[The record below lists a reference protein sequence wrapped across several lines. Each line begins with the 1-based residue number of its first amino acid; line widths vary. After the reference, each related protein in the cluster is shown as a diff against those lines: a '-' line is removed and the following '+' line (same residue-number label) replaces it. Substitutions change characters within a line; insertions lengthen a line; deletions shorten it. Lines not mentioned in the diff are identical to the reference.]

1 MSRKKVPLATE
12 YGARVSQVSGK
23 RGKGRRTSRVLPSLR
38 RLAESNDFTAGEL
51 SCGFAPKLNASTM
64 CWNPTDTSN
73 LFDHYRVVS
82 SIAAIAVFVCAA
94 VVVRFGGC
102 GPPHSIQNPRTSAI
116 HSRPIAHFISSSCQ
130 FQPTQTVGC
139 VSVLRGASC
148 LRSNWCHF
156 REASRTG
163 KTEASEFDS
172 CATAAQP

>member
-51 SCGFAPKLNASTM
+51 SCGFAPKLAASTM
-64 CWNPTDTSN
+64 CWNPTDTSS
-73 LFDHYRVVS
+73 LFDHYRVVF
-82 SIAAIAVFVCAA
+82 SIAAIAFFVCAS
-94 VVVRFGGC
+94 GC
-102 GPPHSIQNPRTSAI
+102 RSFWRLWASSEYSKSPHLRDPRPTNPAFHLIFLPISANPNCRLCQCSPWGFLSTFQLVSL
-116 HSRPIAHFISSSCQ
+116 SRGIA
-130 FQPTQTVGC
+130 T
-139 VSVLRGASC
+139 R
-148 LRSNWCHF
+148 
-156 REASRTG
+156 